1 MAMTLRLEDDLDRRL
16 SELAERAG
24 ISKQKLVVIAIE
36 EHLARERQNNFAASV
51 VDKVLTRDRELLE
64 RLSVS

>member
-1 MAMTLRLEDDLDRRL
+1 MTLRLEDDLDRRL
-16 SELAERAG
+16 SELSERAG

-36 EHLARERQNNFAASV
+36 EHLARETQNTFAASV

>member
-16 SELAERAG
+16 SELSERAG

-36 EHLARERQNNFAASV
+36 EHLARERQNNVAASV
-51 VDKVLTRDRELLE
+51 VDKVLTGDRELLE